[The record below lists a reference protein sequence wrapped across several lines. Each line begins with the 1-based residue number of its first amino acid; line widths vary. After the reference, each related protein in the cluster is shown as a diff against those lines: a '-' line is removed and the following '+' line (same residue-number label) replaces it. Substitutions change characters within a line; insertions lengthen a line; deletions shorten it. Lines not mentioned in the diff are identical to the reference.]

1 MSTLTGVA
9 LIQKKLQH
17 VSNQSGIYSMLDENN
32 TVLYIGKAKHLKK
45 RITSYTHLQSKNNRI
60 AKMISLTHNMEFIIT
75 TTESDALLLEANLI
89 KKFKPIFNIVMRD
102 DKSLPYILLTR
113 DHESPQLLKSRET
126 HKSSQ
131 CGCFYFAGEY
141 NL

>member
-60 AKMISLTHNMEFIIT
+60 AKICVFHVISVIEDFH
-75 TTESDALLLEANLI
+75 
-89 KKFKPIFNIVMRD
+89 
-102 DKSLPYILLTR
+102 
-113 DHESPQLLKSRET
+113 DHVSVRYR
-126 HKSSQ
+126 
-131 CGCFYFAGEY
+131 GGFYHHA
-141 NL
+141 